1 MSAAVPCRESTAFPF
16 TLLPLLQLLFWSQGT
31 QGKVSSLFWSSGEGQ
46 QPVLES
52 GSSGKVSSLFWSQGA
67 QGKVSSLSWSQGA
80 QGRSAALSGVRELRE
95 GQQSVLESGS
105 SGKVSS
111 LFWSSGEG
119 QQSVLESGSSGKVSS
134 SYSGFREL
142 RGRSAVCS
150 GAQGK
155 VSSLFWSSGE
165 GQQPVL
171 ELRGRSAACSG
182 AQGRSGKA
190 SSPWCLSQGSLQAG
204 AAVCFCPVPAEGP
217 VGSAVPA
224 SPCPSHGGW
233 GGDCSVW
240 PGEAACS
247 SLLRFLLPASVGYF
261 WLQCVVCL
269 SASPCCQERC
279 HTWDET
285 HPSCCCWHTVCWWST
300 WKGSFLQHPGRCS
313 V

>member
-67 QGKVSSLSWSQGA
+67 QGKVSSLFWSQGA
-80 QGRSAALSGVRELRE
+80 QGRLAAPILDLGNSGE
-95 GQQSVLESGS
+95 GQQSVLELKGRSAACSGAQ
-105 SGKVSS
+105 GKVSS

-134 SYSGFREL
+134 SYSGFWEL
-142 RGRSAVCS
+142 RERSAVCS
-150 GAQGK
+150 GAQ
-155 VSSLFWSSGE
+155 
-165 GQQPVL
+165 
-171 ELRGRSAACSG
+171 GRSAACSG